1 MKIEALNLKYG
12 DINIKQLSKVTKLGW
27 KLDENLSGEAMG
39 LKVINKI
46 NGRLRFL
53 YKKKHVLI
61 AICEKAFIQPYNST
75 ALQLCLFSSVSKTKK
90 NKSKLQTIQ
99 NKCIRF
105 CLLLESK
112 SHIEIKEFA

>member
-1 MKIEALNLKYG
+1 MKIETLNLKYG

-53 YKKKHVLI
+53 YKKKNKCLSPYVKRLLYN
-61 AICEKAFIQPYNST
+61 ATIQP
-75 ALQLCLFSSVSKTKK
+75 
-90 NKSKLQTIQ
+90 
-99 NKCIRF
+99 RF
-105 CLLLESK
+105 NYACS
-112 SHIEIKEFA
+112 A